1 MMKKL
6 FAGLLALCLLLSA
19 CGGSAAS
26 AVPTASSQPA
36 SSQEP
41 SSEPA
46 SSQEASSE
54 EAPQIDVDALL
65 ARFWDETAFA
75 EEPWAADEFPQ
86 LAEEQS
92 ADAPRVRIETSK
104 GDIVVALYPE
114 AAPLAVENFVTHCRD
129 GYYDGVPF
137 HRIMKDFMVQTG
149 DPKGDGTGGESIW
162 GERFRNE
169 ESDHLRHFTGAVAMA
184 NAGPHTN
191 GSQFYIVHAS
201 DTLQPEAIDSVMVY
215 WYYNELRTRLAGIDD
230 SAYGGEELEALVN
243 AINTLFAD
251 AQAKGVPAEIEAR
264 YRPAA
269 EAYTQHGGRPSLD
282 YGYTVFGQVIEGME
296 VVDAIANVE
305 VKASASGE
313 MSVPTEEIKIVSTEV
328 L

>member
-1 MMKKL
+1 MMKNL

-41 SSEPA
+41 SSE
-46 SSQEASSE
+46 

-75 EEPWAADEFPQ
+75 EGPWAADEFPQ
-86 LAEEQS
+86 LAEEQA
-92 ADAPRVRIETSK
+92 ADAPRVRIQTSK
-104 GDIVVALYPE
+104 GDVVVALYPE
-114 AAPLAVENFVTHCRD
+114 AAPLAVENFLTHCEE

-137 HRIMKDFMVQTG
+137 HRVMKDFMVQTG

-201 DTLQPEAIDSVMVY
+201 NTLQEGALGSVMTY
-215 WYYNELRTRLAGIDD
+215 WYYNELRTRLAGINEEDY
-230 SAYGGEELEALVN
+230 SEEELNAL
-243 AINTLFAD
+243 ID
-251 AQAKGVPAEIEAR
+251 ALNGVPAEIEAR

-269 EAYTQHGGRPSLD
+269 EAYTQHGGVPSLD
-282 YGYTVFGQVIEGME
+282 YGYTVFGQVIEGMD